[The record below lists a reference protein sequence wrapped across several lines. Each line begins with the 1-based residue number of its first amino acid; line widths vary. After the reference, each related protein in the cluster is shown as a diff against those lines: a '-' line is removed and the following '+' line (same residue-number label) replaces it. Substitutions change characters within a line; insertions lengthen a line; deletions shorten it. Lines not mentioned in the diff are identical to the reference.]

1 MTKWWNKKPKF
12 SPNVAQI
19 VATVVFT
26 LKVMY
31 SLNGQKFLQK
41 LSEREVTAPKFESNS
56 TLLFTQCDQTLN

>member
-41 LSEREVTAPKFESNS
+41 LSEREVTAPKLSPTPPFYSRS
-56 TLLFTQCDQTLN
+56 VTRR